1 MRYDLIENGKRTR
14 FIYHNGELLY
24 EKGGETKQSKEE
36 TSYQLGAGIE
46 AIQRNQKMYY
56 YHQDE
61 QLNTALI
68 TNGNREIKNQ
78 YQYDAFGNGLETIEE
93 LPNRIRYTGQ
103 QYDQQT
109 EQYYLRARYYNPILG
124 RFMQEDVYQGDGL
137 NLYAYCK
144 NNPVVY
150 FDPSGY
156 IEQKNGCSSNGNIG
170 SGADKPT
177 DMSKYTALSTD
188 EVRAILQGRGLNEN
202 QINDMIKSFD
212 GSIYQRIG
220 YKGEIFT
227 ITESNLGD
235 ASGIFVT
242 RGSAGVTPEERI
254 DRLALP
260 PNNTAKVESQVELN
274 RTQVLLEGIVA
285 GQPEWAKNA
294 GDGIPRRGGAW
305 QVVTDGGKYKN
316 AIRR

>member
-1 MRYDLIENGKRTR
+1 
-14 FIYHNGELLY
+14 
-24 EKGGETKQSKEE
+24 
-36 TSYQLGAGIE
+36 
-46 AIQRNQKMYY
+46 
-56 YHQDE
+56 
-61 QLNTALI
+61 
-68 TNGNREIKNQ
+68 
-78 YQYDAFGNGLETIEE
+78 
-93 LPNRIRYTGQ
+93 
-103 QYDQQT
+103 
-109 EQYYLRARYYNPILG
+109 
-124 RFMQEDVYQGDGL
+124 
-137 NLYAYCK
+137 
-144 NNPVVY
+144 
-150 FDPSGY
+150 
-156 IEQKNGCSSNGNIG
+156 
-170 SGADKPT
+170 
-177 DMSKYTALSTD
+177 
-188 EVRAILQGRGLNEN
+188 
-202 QINDMIKSFD
+202 MIKSFD